1 MAFTKRDVFIN
12 FIWKFAERSGS
23 QVISFVVTII
33 LARLLMP
40 SDYGTVALVMVF
52 LTILQVFADSGFG
65 VALIQKKNADD
76 IDFSSVFYV
85 NIAVGTL
92 LYVIMW
98 LAAPMIA
105 SFYGMPDLVA
115 LVRVMSLVLLINS
128 LRNVQQAYV
137 SKHMIFKRFFYAT
150 LGGSIVSAA
159 VGISMAYLGFGVWAL
174 VAQQLANS
182 AIGTAILWF
191 TVDWRPKL
199 VCSLDRLNGLFS
211 FGWKMLSSA
220 LLDTG
225 YQQLWQLII
234 GKLYSPSDLAF
245 FNQGQKFPNLI
256 VTNINAS
263 IDSILLPTMA
273 SEQDHRERV
282 RDMTRRAIKTSI
294 FIMAP
299 MMMVLAFS
307 STNVVTLVLTEKWLP
322 CVPFLCIF
330 CINYMFWPVHTANLN
345 AINALGRSDIF
356 LKLEIIKKALGLSVL
371 FFTMQYGV
379 MAMAYG
385 MLLTGVLSQ
394 IINSWP
400 NRKLLGYGYLHQLR
414 DLLPS
419 IALAVIAG
427 AAAYGVGIMQLP
439 IHLVLVIALQV
450 IVGAVTYLALS
461 YLFHIDS
468 LLYLFQVIKPLIAR
482 KFG

>member
-1 MAFTKRDVFIN
+1 MAFTRRDVFIN
-12 FIWKFAERSGS
+12 FIWKLAERSGS
-23 QVISFVVTII
+23 QAISFLVTII

-65 VALIQKKNADD
+65 VALIQKKDADD
-76 IDFSSVFYV
+76 VDFSSVFYINV
-85 NIAVGTL
+85 AIGCL
-92 LYVIMW
+92 LYAIMW
-98 LAAPMIA
+98 GMAPLIA
-105 SFYGMPDLVA
+105 SFYQMPDLVA

-150 LGGSIVSAA
+150 LGASIVSAV

-174 VAQQLANS
+174 VAQQLTNN

-191 TVDWRPKL
+191 TVKWRPKL
-199 VCSLDRLNGLFS
+199 ICSLERLKGLFS

-234 GKLYSPSDLAF
+234 GKLYSPADLAF

-356 LKLEIIKKALGLSVL
+356 LKLEIIKKVVGLSVL

-379 MAMAYG
+379 MTMAYG
-385 MLLTGVLSQ
+385 MLLTDVLSQ

-419 IALAVIAG
+419 IVLAVVSG
-427 AAAYGVGIMQLP
+427 GAAYGIGMMQLP
-439 IHLVLVIALQV
+439 IHLALVITLQV
-450 IVGAVTYLALS
+450 IVGAVTYLVLS
-461 YLFHIDS
+461 YLFRIDS
-468 LLYLFQVIKPLIAR
+468 LLYLFQAIKPIVVR
-482 KFG
+482 KLG

>member
-12 FIWKFAERSGS
+12 FIWKLAERSGS
-23 QVISFVVTII
+23 QAISFIVTII

-98 LAAPMIA
+98 LTAPTIA

-137 SKHMIFKRFFYAT
+137 SKHMLFKRFFYAT
-150 LGGSIVSAA
+150 LGGSIVSAV

-174 VAQQLANS
+174 VAQQLTNS

-191 TVDWRPKL
+191 TVNWRPKL
-199 VCSLDRLNGLFS
+199 LCSLDRLKSLFS

-356 LKLEIIKKALGLSVL
+356 LKLEIIKKVVGISVL
-371 FFTMQYGV
+371 LFTMQYSV

-419 IALAVIAG
+419 IALAVVSG
-427 AAAYGVGIMQLP
+427 AVAYGIGMMQLP
-439 IHLVLVIALQV
+439 IHLALVIALQV

-461 YLFHIDS
+461 YLFHVDS

-482 KFG
+482 KIG

>member
-150 LGGSIVSAA
+150 LGGSIISAV

-174 VAQQLANS
+174 VAQQLTNS

-199 VCSLDRLNGLFS
+199 VCSLDRLKGLFS

-356 LKLEIIKKALGLSVL
+356 LKLEIIKKVVGISVL
-371 FFTMQYGV
+371 LFTMQYSV

-385 MLLTGVLSQ
+385 MLLTGVLGQ

-419 IALAVIAG
+419 IALAVVSG
-427 AAAYGVGIMQLP
+427 AVAYGIGMMQLP
-439 IHLVLVIALQV
+439 IHLALVIALQV

-461 YLFHIDS
+461 YLFRVDS
-468 LLYLFQVIKPLIAR
+468 LLYLFQIIKPLIAR
-482 KFG
+482 KIG

>member
-12 FIWKFAERSGS
+12 FIWKLAERSGS
-23 QVISFVVTII
+23 QAISFIVAII

-40 SDYGTVALVMVF
+40 ADYGTVALVMVF

-85 NIAVGTL
+85 NIAIGTL

-98 LAAPMIA
+98 LAAPTIA
-105 SFYGMPDLVA
+105 SFYGVPDLVA

-159 VGISMAYLGFGVWAL
+159 VGISMACLGFGVWAL

-191 TVDWRPKL
+191 TVNWRPKF
-199 VCSLDRLNGLFS
+199 VCSLDRLKGLFS

-225 YQQLWQLII
+225 YQQLRQLII

-282 RDMTRRAIKTSI
+282 RDMTRRAIKASI

-330 CINYMFWPVHTANLN
+330 CINYMF
-345 AINALGRSDIF
+345 S
-356 LKLEIIKKALGLSVL
+356 GLFIRQIS
-371 FFTMQYGV
+371 T
-379 MAMAYG
+379 
-385 MLLTGVLSQ
+385 LSMRWDVAT
-394 IINSWP
+394 S
-400 NRKLLGYGYLHQLR
+400 
-414 DLLPS
+414 
-419 IALAVIAG
+419 
-427 AAAYGVGIMQLP
+427 
-439 IHLVLVIALQV
+439 
-450 IVGAVTYLALS
+450 
-461 YLFHIDS
+461 F
-468 LLYLFQVIKPLIAR
+468 
-482 KFG
+482 

>member
-1 MAFTKRDVFIN
+1 MAFTKRDVVIN
-12 FIWKFAERSGS
+12 FIWKLAERSGS
-23 QVISFVVTII
+23 QAISFIVTII

-40 SDYGTVALVMVF
+40 SDYGTIALVMVF

-76 IDFSSVFYV
+76 LDFSSVFYV

-98 LAAPMIA
+98 LAAPTIA

-137 SKHMIFKRFFYAT
+137 SKHMLFKRFFYAT
-150 LGGSIVSAA
+150 LGGSLVSAV

-174 VAQQLANS
+174 VAQQLTNN

-191 TVDWRPKL
+191 TVNWRPKL
-199 VCSLDRLNGLFS
+199 ICSLERLKGLFS

-356 LKLEIIKKALGLSVL
+356 LKLEIIKKVVGISVL
-371 FFTMQYGV
+371 LFTMQYSV

-419 IALAVIAG
+419 IVLAVIAG
-427 AAAYGVGIMQLP
+427 AAAYGVGMMQLP
-439 IHLVLVIALQV
+439 IYLALVIALQV

-461 YLFHIDS
+461 YLFRIDS

-482 KFG
+482 RIG

>member
-1 MAFTKRDVFIN
+1 MSFSKQYIFTN
-12 FIWKFAERSGS
+12 FIWKFAERCGS
-23 QVISFVVTII
+23 QAISFIVSII

-92 LYVIMW
+92 LYFIMW
-98 LAAPMIA
+98 LAAPTIA

-191 TVDWRPKL
+191 TVNWRPKL
-199 VCSLDRLNGLFS
+199 VCSLDRLKGLFS

-356 LKLEIIKKALGLSVL
+356 LKLEIIKKVVGISVL
-371 FFTMQYGV
+371 LFTMQYSV

-427 AAAYGVGIMQLP
+427 AAAYGVGMMQLP
-439 IHLVLVIALQV
+439 IHLLLVIALQV

-461 YLFHIDS
+461 YLFRIDS

-482 KFG
+482 RIG

>member
-1 MAFTKRDVFIN
+1 MAFTRRDVFIN
-12 FIWKFAERSGS
+12 FIWKLAERSGS

-65 VALIQKKNADD
+65 VALIQKKDADD
-76 IDFSSVFYV
+76 VDFSSVFYINV
-85 NIAVGTL
+85 AIGCL
-92 LYVIMW
+92 LYAIMW
-98 LAAPMIA
+98 GMAPLIA
-105 SFYGMPDLVA
+105 SFYQMPDLVA

-150 LGGSIVSAA
+150 LGASIVSAV

-174 VAQQLANS
+174 VAQQLANN

-191 TVDWRPKL
+191 TVHWRPKL
-199 VCSLDRLNGLFS
+199 ICSLERLKGLFS

-234 GKLYSPSDLAF
+234 GKLYSPADLAF

-356 LKLEIIKKALGLSVL
+356 LKLEIIKKVVGLSVL

-419 IALAVIAG
+419 IALAVVSG
-427 AAAYGVGIMQLP
+427 AVAYGIGMMQLP
-439 IHLVLVIALQV
+439 IHLALVIALQV
-450 IVGAVTYLALS
+450 IVGAVTYLVLS
-461 YLFHIDS
+461 YLFRIDS
-468 LLYLFQVIKPLIAR
+468 LLYLFQVIKPIVAR
-482 KFG
+482 KLG

>member
-12 FIWKFAERSGS
+12 FIWKLAERSGS
-23 QVISFVVTII
+23 QAISFIIAII

-98 LAAPMIA
+98 LAAPTIA

-150 LGGSIVSAA
+150 LGGSIASAA

-191 TVDWRPKL
+191 TVNWRPKF
-199 VCSLDRLNGLFS
+199 VCSLDRLKGLFS

-225 YQQLWQLII
+225 YQQLRQLII

-282 RDMTRRAIKTSI
+282 RDMTRRAIKASI

-356 LKLEIIKKALGLSVL
+356 LKLEIIKKVVGISVL
-371 FFTMQYGV
+371 LFTMQYSV

-419 IALAVIAG
+419 IALAVVSRAV
-427 AAAYGVGIMQLP
+427 AYGIGMMQLP
-439 IHLVLVIALQV
+439 IHLALVIALQV

-461 YLFHIDS
+461 YLFRVDS
-468 LLYLFQVIKPLIAR
+468 LLYLFQIIKPLIAR
-482 KFG
+482 KIG

>member
-92 LYVIMW
+92 LYFIMW
-98 LAAPMIA
+98 LAAPTIA
-105 SFYGMPDLVA
+105 SFYGISDLVA

-191 TVDWRPKL
+191 TVNWRPKL
-199 VCSLDRLNGLFS
+199 VCSLDRLKGLFS

-234 GKLYSPSDLAF
+234 GKLYSPADLAF

-294 FIMAP
+294 FIMSP

-330 CINYMFWPVHTANLN
+330 CIDYMFWPVHTANLN

-356 LKLEIIKKALGLSVL
+356 LKLEIIKKVVGISVL
-371 FFTMQYGV
+371 LFTMQYSV

-419 IALAVIAG
+419 IVLAVIAG
-427 AAAYGVGIMQLP
+427 AAAYGVGMMQLP

-461 YLFHIDS
+461 YLFRIDS

-482 KFG
+482 RIG

>member
-1 MAFTKRDVFIN
+1 MSFSKQSIFTN
-12 FIWKFAERSGS
+12 FIWKFAERCGS
-23 QVISFVVTII
+23 QAISFIVSII

-52 LTILQVFADSGFG
+52 LNILQVFADSGFG
-65 VALIQKKNADD
+65 VALIQKKDADNV
-76 IDFSSVFYV
+76 DFSSVFYINV
-85 NIAVGTL
+85 AIGCL
-92 LYVIMW
+92 LYAIMW
-98 LAAPMIA
+98 GMAPLIA
-105 SFYGMPDLVA
+105 SFYQMPDLVA

-150 LGGSIVSAA
+150 LGASIVSAV

-174 VAQQLANS
+174 VAQQLTNN

-191 TVDWRPKL
+191 TVKWRPKL
-199 VCSLDRLNGLFS
+199 ICSLERLKGLFS

-234 GKLYSPSDLAF
+234 GKLYSPADLAF

-356 LKLEIIKKALGLSVL
+356 LKLEIIKKVVGISVL
-371 FFTMQYGV
+371 LFTMQYSV

-419 IALAVIAG
+419 IALAVVSG
-427 AAAYGVGIMQLP
+427 AVTYGIGMMQLP
-439 IHLVLVIALQV
+439 IHLALVIALQV

-461 YLFHIDS
+461 YLFRVDS
-468 LLYLFQVIKPLIAR
+468 LLYLFQIIKPLIVR
-482 KFG
+482 KIG

>member
-92 LYVIMW
+92 LYFIMW
-98 LAAPMIA
+98 LAAPTIA
-105 SFYGMPDLVA
+105 SFYGISDLVA

-191 TVDWRPKL
+191 TVNWRPKL
-199 VCSLDRLNGLFS
+199 VCSLDRLKGLFS

-234 GKLYSPSDLAF
+234 GKLYSPADLAF

-294 FIMAP
+294 FIMSP

-330 CINYMFWPVHTANLN
+330 CIDYMFWPVHTANLN

-356 LKLEIIKKALGLSVL
+356 LKLEIIKKVVGISVL
-371 FFTMQYGV
+371 LFTMQYSV

-419 IALAVIAG
+419 IVLAVIAG
-427 AAAYGVGIMQLP
+427 AVAYGIGMMQLP
-439 IHLVLVIALQV
+439 IHLALVIALQV
-450 IVGAVTYLALS
+450 IAGAVTYLALS
-461 YLFHIDS
+461 YLFHVDS

-482 KFG
+482 KIG

>member
-1 MAFTKRDVFIN
+1 MAFTRRDVFIN
-12 FIWKFAERSGS
+12 FIWKLAERSGS

-65 VALIQKKNADD
+65 VALIQKKDADD
-76 IDFSSVFYV
+76 VDFSSVFYINV
-85 NIAVGTL
+85 AIGCL
-92 LYVIMW
+92 LYAIMW
-98 LAAPMIA
+98 GMAPLIA
-105 SFYGMPDLVA
+105 SFYQMPNLVA

-150 LGGSIVSAA
+150 LGASMVSAV

-174 VAQQLANS
+174 VAQQLTNN

-191 TVDWRPKL
+191 TVKWRPKL
-199 VCSLDRLNGLFS
+199 ICSLERLKGLFS

-234 GKLYSPSDLAF
+234 GKLYSPADLAF

-356 LKLEIIKKALGLSVL
+356 LKLEIIKKVVGLSVL

-379 MAMAYG
+379 MTMAYG
-385 MLLTGVLSQ
+385 MLLTDMLSQ

-419 IALAVIAG
+419 IVLAVVSG
-427 AAAYGVGIMQLP
+427 GAAYGIGMMHLP
-439 IHLVLVIALQV
+439 IHLALVITLQV
-450 IVGAVTYLALS
+450 IVGAVTYLVLS
-461 YLFHIDS
+461 YLFRIDS
-468 LLYLFQVIKPLIAR
+468 LLYLFQAIKPIVVR
-482 KFG
+482 KLG

>member
-1 MAFTKRDVFIN
+1 MAFTKRDVVIN
-12 FIWKFAERSGS
+12 FIWKLAERSGS
-23 QVISFVVTII
+23 QAISFIVTII

-40 SDYGTVALVMVF
+40 SDYGTIALVMVF

-76 IDFSSVFYV
+76 LDFSSVFYV

-98 LAAPMIA
+98 LAAPTIA

-137 SKHMIFKRFFYAT
+137 SKHMLFKRFFYAT
-150 LGGSIVSAA
+150 LGGSLVSAV

-174 VAQQLANS
+174 VAQQLTNN

-191 TVDWRPKL
+191 TVNWRPKL
-199 VCSLDRLNGLFS
+199 ICSLERLKGLFS

-356 LKLEIIKKALGLSVL
+356 LKLEIIKKVVGISVL
-371 FFTMQYGV
+371 LFTMQYSV

-385 MLLTGVLSQ
+385 MLLTGVLGQ

-419 IALAVIAG
+419 IVLAVIAG
-427 AAAYGVGIMQLP
+427 AAAYGVGMMQLP

-461 YLFHIDS
+461 YLFRVDS
-468 LLYLFQVIKPLIAR
+468 LLYLFQIIKSIVAR
-482 KFG
+482 KIA

>member
-12 FIWKFAERSGS
+12 FIWKLAERSGS
-23 QVISFVVTII
+23 QAISFIVTII

-76 IDFSSVFYV
+76 LDFSSVFYV

-98 LAAPMIA
+98 LAAPTIA
-105 SFYGMPDLVA
+105 FFYGMPDLVS
-115 LVRVMSLVLLINS
+115 LIRVMSLVLLISS
-128 LRNVQQAYV
+128 LRNVQQAYI
-137 SKHMIFKRFFYAT
+137 SKHMLFKRFFYAT
-150 LGGSIVSAA
+150 LGGSIVSAV

-174 VAQQLANS
+174 VAQQLTNS

-191 TVDWRPKL
+191 TVNWRPKL
-199 VCSLDRLNGLFS
+199 LCSLDRLKGLFS

-356 LKLEIIKKALGLSVL
+356 LKLEIIKKVVGISVL
-371 FFTMQYGV
+371 LFTMQYSV

-419 IALAVIAG
+419 IVLAVIAG
-427 AAAYGVGIMQLP
+427 GVAYGIGMMQLP
-439 IHLVLVIALQV
+439 IHLALVIALQV
-450 IVGAVTYLALS
+450 IAGAVTYLALS
-461 YLFHIDS
+461 YLFHVDS

-482 KFG
+482 KIG

>member
-1 MAFTKRDVFIN
+1 MAFTRRDVFIN
-12 FIWKFAERSGS
+12 FIWKLAERSGS

-65 VALIQKKNADD
+65 VALIQKKDADD
-76 IDFSSVFYV
+76 VDFSSVFYINV
-85 NIAVGTL
+85 AIGCL
-92 LYVIMW
+92 LYAIMW
-98 LAAPMIA
+98 GMAPLIA
-105 SFYGMPDLVA
+105 SFYQMPDLVA

-150 LGGSIVSAA
+150 LGASIVSAV

-174 VAQQLANS
+174 VAQQLTNN

-191 TVDWRPKL
+191 TVNWRPKL
-199 VCSLDRLNGLFS
+199 ICSLERLKGLFS

-234 GKLYSPSDLAF
+234 GKLYSPADLAF

-322 CVPFLCIF
+322 CVPFLRIF

-356 LKLEIIKKALGLSVL
+356 LKLEIIKKVVGLSVL

-379 MAMAYG
+379 MTMVYG

-400 NRKLLGYGYLHQLR
+400 NRRLLGYGYLHQLR

-419 IALAVIAG
+419 IVLAVVSG
-427 AAAYGVGIMQLP
+427 VAAYGIGMMQLP
-439 IHLVLVIALQV
+439 IHLALVITLQV

-461 YLFHIDS
+461 YLFRIDS
-468 LLYLFQVIKPLIAR
+468 LLYLFQAIKPIVVR
-482 KFG
+482 KLG

>member
-1 MAFTKRDVFIN
+1 MAFTRRDVFIN
-12 FIWKFAERSGS
+12 FIWKLAERSGS

-65 VALIQKKNADD
+65 VALIQKKDADD
-76 IDFSSVFYV
+76 VDFSSVFYINV
-85 NIAVGTL
+85 AIGCL
-92 LYVIMW
+92 LYAIMW
-98 LAAPMIA
+98 GMAPLIA
-105 SFYGMPDLVA
+105 SFYQMPDLVA

-150 LGGSIVSAA
+150 LGASIVSAV

-174 VAQQLANS
+174 VAQQLTNN

-191 TVDWRPKL
+191 TVKWRPKL
-199 VCSLDRLNGLFS
+199 ICSLERLKGLFS

-234 GKLYSPSDLAF
+234 GKLYSPADLAF

-356 LKLEIIKKALGLSVL
+356 LKLEIIKKVVGLSVL

-379 MAMAYG
+379 MTMAYG
-385 MLLTGVLSQ
+385 MLLTDVLSQ

-419 IALAVIAG
+419 IVLAVVSG
-427 AAAYGVGIMQLP
+427 GAAYGIGMMHLP
-439 IHLVLVIALQV
+439 IHLALVITLQV
-450 IVGAVTYLALS
+450 IVGAVTYLVLS
-461 YLFHIDS
+461 YLFRIDS
-468 LLYLFQVIKPLIAR
+468 LLYLFQAIKPIVVR
-482 KFG
+482 KLG

>member
-1 MAFTKRDVFIN
+1 MSFSKQYIFTN
-12 FIWKFAERSGS
+12 FIWKFAERCGS
-23 QVISFVVTII
+23 QAISFIVSII

-92 LYVIMW
+92 LYFIMW

-150 LGGSIVSAA
+150 LGGSIISAV

-174 VAQQLANS
+174 VAQQLTNS

-191 TVDWRPKL
+191 TVNWRPKL
-199 VCSLDRLNGLFS
+199 VCSVKRLKGLFS

-234 GKLYSPSDLAF
+234 GKLYSPADLAF

-356 LKLEIIKKALGLSVL
+356 LKLEIIKKVVGISVL
-371 FFTMQYGV
+371 LFTMQYSV

-419 IALAVIAG
+419 IVLAVIAG
-427 AAAYGVGIMQLP
+427 VVAYGISMMQLP
-439 IHLVLVIALQV
+439 IHLALVIALQV
-450 IVGAVTYLALS
+450 IAGAVTYLALS
-461 YLFHIDS
+461 YLFHVDS

-482 KFG
+482 RIG

>member
-12 FIWKFAERSGS
+12 FIWKLAERSGS
-23 QVISFVVTII
+23 QAISFIVAII

-40 SDYGTVALVMVF
+40 SGYGTVALVMVF

-98 LAAPMIA
+98 LAAPTIA

-182 AIGTAILWF
+182 AIGTAILWV

-199 VCSLDRLNGLFS
+199 VCSLDRLKGLFS

-234 GKLYSPSDLAF
+234 GKLYSTSDLAF

-299 MMMVLAFS
+299 MMVLAFS

-356 LKLEIIKKALGLSVL
+356 LKLEIIKKVVGISVL
-371 FFTMQYGV
+371 LFTMQYSV

-385 MLLTGVLSQ
+385 MLLTGVLARSSTRGRTASCWGTGIYISCATCCRASRWRWCQ
-394 IINSWP
+394 GLW
-400 NRKLLGYGYLHQLR
+400 RM
-414 DLLPS
+414 
-419 IALAVIAG
+419 ALA
-427 AAAYGVGIMQLP
+427 
-439 IHLVLVIALQV
+439 
-450 IVGAVTYLALS
+450 
-461 YLFHIDS
+461 
-468 LLYLFQVIKPLIAR
+468 
-482 KFG
+482 

>member
-1 MAFTKRDVFIN
+1 MSFSKQSIFAN
-12 FIWKFAERSGS
+12 FIWKFAERCGS
-23 QVISFVVTII
+23 QAISFIVSII

-65 VALIQKKNADD
+65 SALIQKKGADD
-76 IDFSSVFYV
+76 LDFSSVFFV
-85 NIAVGTL
+85 NITIGLL
-92 LYVIMW
+92 LYGIMW
-98 LAAPMIA
+98 IAAPAIA
-105 SFYGMPDLVA
+105 QFYGMADLVS
-115 LVRVMSLVLLINS
+115 LVRVMSLVLLINA

-150 LGGSIVSAA
+150 LSGSIVSAV
-159 VGISMAYLGFGVWAL
+159 VGVAMAYMGFGVWAL
-174 VAQQLANS
+174 VAQQLTNN
-182 AIGTAILWF
+182 AIGTAVLWY
-191 TVDWRPKL
+191 TVQWRPKL
-199 VCSLDRLNGLFS
+199 ICSFERLKGLFS
-211 FGWKMLSSA
+211 FGWKMLTSA

-234 GKLYSPSDLAF
+234 GKIYSPADLAF

-273 SEQDHRERV
+273 SEQDNRARV

-307 STNVVTLVLTEKWLP
+307 SVNVVTLVLTEKWLP

-330 CINYMFWPVHTANLN
+330 CIDYMFWPVHTANLN

-356 LKLEIIKKALGLSVL
+356 LKLEIIKKVVGLSLL
-371 FFTMQYGV
+371 FYTMQYGV
-379 MAMAYG
+379 LAMAYG
-385 MLLTGVLSQ
+385 MLVSGVASQ
-394 IINSWP
+394 IINAWP

-419 IALAVIAG
+419 IILAVISG
-427 AAAYGVGIMQLP
+427 AVSYGVGLLP
-439 IHLVLVIALQV
+439 LHLGMLLALQ
-450 IVGAVTYLALS
+450 IFAGAITYLILS
-461 YLFHIDS
+461 YVFHVDS
-468 LLYLFQVIKPLIAR
+468 LQYLLGIVRPAVMKRIHH
-482 KFG
+482 

>member
-1 MAFTKRDVFIN
+1 MEITKKDVVIN
-12 FIWKFAERSGS
+12 FFWKFAERCGS
-23 QVISFVVTII
+23 QAISFIVSII

-40 SDYGTVALVMVF
+40 SDYGTVALIMVF

-65 VALIQKKNADD
+65 LALIQKKAADD
-76 IDFSSVFYV
+76 LDFSSVFFV
-85 NIAVGTL
+85 NVVIGLL
-92 LYVIMW
+92 LYGIMW
-98 LAAPMIA
+98 IAAPAIA
-105 SFYGMPDLVA
+105 QFYEMADLTP
-115 LVRVMSLVLLINS
+115 LVRVMSLVLLINA

-150 LGGSIVSAA
+150 LSGSMVSAV
-159 VGISMAYLGFGVWAL
+159 VGIAMAYMGFGVWAL
-174 VAQQLANS
+174 VAQQLTNN
-182 AIGTAILWF
+182 AIGTAVLWY
-191 TVDWRPKL
+191 TVQWRPKL
-199 VCSLDRLNGLFS
+199 MCSFERLKGLFA
-211 FGWKMLSSA
+211 FGWKMLTSA

-234 GKLYSPSDLAF
+234 GKIYSPSDLAF

-273 SEQDHRERV
+273 NEQDNRARV

-307 STNVVTLVLTEKWLP
+307 SVNVVTLVLTEKWLP

-356 LKLEIIKKALGLSVL
+356 LKLEIIKKIMGLNIL
-371 FFTMQYGV
+371 FYTMQHGV
-379 MAMAYG
+379 LTMAYG
-385 MLLTGVLSQ
+385 MLVSGVISQ

-419 IALAVIAG
+419 ILLAVLSGCVSYGMGMFSMPLGLLLALQITAG
-427 AAAYGVGIMQLP
+427 GLTY
-439 IHLVLVIALQV
+439 LVL
-450 IVGAVTYLALS
+450 S
-461 YLFHIDS
+461 YIFHIDS
-468 LLYLFQVIKPLIAR
+468 LQYLLEVIKPMVLH
-482 KFG
+482 KLHHQ

>member
-150 LGGSIVSAA
+150 LGGSIISAV

-174 VAQQLANS
+174 VAQQLTNS

-191 TVDWRPKL
+191 TVNWRPKL
-199 VCSLDRLNGLFS
+199 VCSVKRLKGLFS
-211 FGWKMLSSA
+211 FGWKMLISA

-234 GKLYSPSDLAF
+234 GKLYSPAELAF

-356 LKLEIIKKALGLSVL
+356 LKLEIIKKVLGLSVL
-371 FFTMQYGV
+371 LFTMQYGV

-385 MLLTGVLSQ
+385 LLLDGVLSQ

-400 NRKLLGYGYLHQLR
+400 NRKLLGYGYLYQLR

>member
-12 FIWKFAERSGS
+12 FIWKLAERSGS
-23 QVISFVVTII
+23 QAISFIVAII

-76 IDFSSVFYV
+76 LDFSSVFYV

-98 LAAPMIA
+98 LAAPTIA
-105 SFYGMPDLVA
+105 SFYGLPDLVP

-150 LGGSIVSAA
+150 LGGSVVSAV

-174 VAQQLANS
+174 AAQQLTNS

-191 TVDWRPKL
+191 TVNWRPKL
-199 VCSLDRLNGLFS
+199 ICSLDRLKDLFS

-234 GKLYSPSDLAF
+234 GKLYSTSDLAF

-299 MMMVLAFS
+299 MTMVLAFS

-356 LKLEIIKKALGLSVL
+356 LKLEIIKKAVGLSVL

-427 AAAYGVGIMQLP
+427 AAAYGVGMMQLP
-439 IHLVLVIALQV
+439 VHLVLVIALQA

-461 YLFHIDS
+461 YLFRIDS

>member
-1 MAFTKRDVFIN
+1 
-12 FIWKFAERSGS
+12 
-23 QVISFVVTII
+23 
-33 LARLLMP
+33 MP

-65 VALIQKKNADD
+65 VALIQKKDADD
-76 IDFSSVFYV
+76 VDFSSVFYINV
-85 NIAVGTL
+85 AIGCL
-92 LYVIMW
+92 LYAIMW
-98 LAAPMIA
+98 GMAPLIA
-105 SFYGMPDLVA
+105 SFYQMPDLVA

-150 LGGSIVSAA
+150 LGASIVSAV

-174 VAQQLANS
+174 VAQQLTNN

-191 TVDWRPKL
+191 TVKWRPKL
-199 VCSLDRLNGLFS
+199 ICSLERLKGLFS

-234 GKLYSPSDLAF
+234 GKLYSPADLAF

-356 LKLEIIKKALGLSVL
+356 LKLEIIKKVVGLSVL

-379 MAMAYG
+379 MTMAYG
-385 MLLTGVLSQ
+385 MLLTDVLSQ

-419 IALAVIAG
+419 IVLAVVSG
-427 AAAYGVGIMQLP
+427 GAAYGIGMMQLP
-439 IHLVLVIALQV
+439 IHLALVITLQV
-450 IVGAVTYLALS
+450 IVGAVTYLVLS
-461 YLFHIDS
+461 YLFRIDS
-468 LLYLFQVIKPLIAR
+468 LLYLFQAIKPIVVR
-482 KFG
+482 KLG

>member
-1 MAFTKRDVFIN
+1 MAFTKRDVVIN
-12 FIWKFAERSGS
+12 FIWKLAERSGS
-23 QVISFVVTII
+23 QAISFIVTII

-40 SDYGTVALVMVF
+40 SDYGTIALVMVF

-76 IDFSSVFYV
+76 LDFSSVFYV

-98 LAAPMIA
+98 LAAPTIA

-137 SKHMIFKRFFYAT
+137 SKHMLFKRFFYAT
-150 LGGSIVSAA
+150 LGGSLVSAV

-174 VAQQLANS
+174 VAQQLTNN

-191 TVDWRPKL
+191 TVNWRPKL
-199 VCSLDRLNGLFS
+199 ICSLERLKGLFS

-356 LKLEIIKKALGLSVL
+356 LKLEIIKKVVGISVL
-371 FFTMQYGV
+371 LFTMQYSV

-385 MLLTGVLSQ
+385 MLLTGVLGQ

-419 IALAVIAG
+419 IVLAVIAG
-427 AAAYGVGIMQLP
+427 AAAYGVGMMQLP

-461 YLFHIDS
+461 YLFRIDS

-482 KFG
+482 RIG

>member
-1 MAFTKRDVFIN
+1 
-12 FIWKFAERSGS
+12 
-23 QVISFVVTII
+23 
-33 LARLLMP
+33 
-40 SDYGTVALVMVF
+40 
-52 LTILQVFADSGFG
+52 
-65 VALIQKKNADD
+65 
-76 IDFSSVFYV
+76 
-85 NIAVGTL
+85 
-92 LYVIMW
+92 
-98 LAAPMIA
+98 
-105 SFYGMPDLVA
+105 
-115 LVRVMSLVLLINS
+115 
-128 LRNVQQAYV
+128 
-137 SKHMIFKRFFYAT
+137 
-150 LGGSIVSAA
+150 
-159 VGISMAYLGFGVWAL
+159 
-174 VAQQLANS
+174 
-182 AIGTAILWF
+182 
-191 TVDWRPKL
+191 
-199 VCSLDRLNGLFS
+199 
-211 FGWKMLSSA
+211 MLSSA

-234 GKLYSPSDLAF
+234 GKLYSTSDLAF

-356 LKLEIIKKALGLSVL
+356 LKLEIIKKVVGISVL
-371 FFTMQYGV
+371 LFTMQYSV

-385 MLLTGVLSQ
+385 MLLTGVLGQ

-419 IALAVIAG
+419 IALAVVSG
-427 AAAYGVGIMQLP
+427 AVAYGIGMMQLP
-439 IHLVLVIALQV
+439 IHLALVIALQV

-461 YLFHIDS
+461 YLFRVDS
-468 LLYLFQVIKPLIAR
+468 LLYLFQIIKPLIVR
-482 KFG
+482 RIG

>member
-1 MAFTKRDVFIN
+1 
-12 FIWKFAERSGS
+12 
-23 QVISFVVTII
+23 
-33 LARLLMP
+33 
-40 SDYGTVALVMVF
+40 
-52 LTILQVFADSGFG
+52 
-65 VALIQKKNADD
+65 
-76 IDFSSVFYV
+76 
-85 NIAVGTL
+85 
-92 LYVIMW
+92 
-98 LAAPMIA
+98 
-105 SFYGMPDLVA
+105 
-115 LVRVMSLVLLINS
+115 
-128 LRNVQQAYV
+128 
-137 SKHMIFKRFFYAT
+137 MIFKRFFYAT
-150 LGGSIVSAA
+150 LGASIVSAV
-159 VGISMAYLGFGVWAL
+159 VGISMAYLDFGVWAL
-174 VAQQLANS
+174 VAQQLTNN

-191 TVDWRPKL
+191 TVNWHPKL
-199 VCSLDRLNGLFS
+199 ICSLERLKGLFS

-220 LLDTG
+220 VLDTG

-234 GKLYSPSDLAF
+234 GKLYSPADLAF

-330 CINYMFWPVHTANLN
+330 CIDYMFWPVHTANLN

-356 LKLEIIKKALGLSVL
+356 LKLEILKKAVGLSVL

-419 IALAVIAG
+419 IALAVVSG
-427 AAAYGVGIMQLP
+427 AVAYGIGMMQLP
-439 IHLVLVIALQV
+439 IHLALVIALQV

-461 YLFHIDS
+461 YLFRVDS
-468 LLYLFQVIKPLIAR
+468 LLYLFQVIKPIVAR
-482 KFG
+482 KLG

>member
-1 MAFTKRDVFIN
+1 MISTNQVIVN
-12 FIWKFAERSGS
+12 FIWKFMERTGS
-23 QVISFVVTII
+23 QLISFIVSII

-40 SDYGTVALVMVF
+40 ADYGIIALCMVF
-52 LTILQVFADSGFG
+52 IFILQVFADSGLG
-65 VALIQKKNADD
+65 TALIQKKDPDD
-76 IDFSSVFYV
+76 LDFSTVFYT
-85 NIAVGTL
+85 NIFLAVGLYIIMYL
-92 LYVIMW
+92 L
-98 LAAPMIA
+98 APLIA
-105 SFYGMPDLVA
+105 IFYSMPDLVG
-115 LVRVMSLVLLINS
+115 LIRVLSLVLLING
-128 LRNVQQAYV
+128 LRNVQQSYV
-137 SKHMIFKRFFYAT
+137 SKHMIFKQFFYST
-150 LGGSIVSAA
+150 LTASVLSA
-159 VGISMAYLGFGVWAL
+159 VIGISMAYAGFGMWAL
-174 VAQQLANS
+174 VAQQLSNGLIAT
-182 AIGTAILWF
+182 IVLWW
-191 TVDWRPKL
+191 TVPWRPIF
-199 VCSLDRLNGLFS
+199 SYSFSRLKELFS
-211 FGWKMLSSA
+211 FGSKLLVAMLISNA
-220 LLDTG
+220 YD
-225 YQQLWQLII
+225 QLWQLVI
-234 GKLYSPSDLAF
+234 GKIYSPSSLAF
-245 FNQGQKFPNLI
+245 FNQGQKFPQVI

-356 LKLEIIKKALGLSVL
+356 LKLEIIKKVVGISVL
-371 FFTMQYGV
+371 LFTMQYSV

-385 MLLTGVLSQ
+385 MLLTGVLGQ

-419 IALAVIAG
+419 IALAVVSG
-427 AAAYGVGIMQLP
+427 AVAYGIGMMQLP
-439 IHLVLVIALQV
+439 IHLALVIALQV

-461 YLFHIDS
+461 YLFRVDS
-468 LLYLFQVIKPLIAR
+468 LLYLFQIIKPLIAR
-482 KFG
+482 KIG

>member
-1 MAFTKRDVFIN
+1 MSFSKQSIFSN
-12 FIWKFAERSGS
+12 FIWKFAERCGS
-23 QVISFVVTII
+23 QAISFIVSII

-40 SDYGTVALVMVF
+40 SDYGKVALVMVF

-76 IDFSSVFYV
+76 IDFSSVFYANV
-85 NIAVGTL
+85 AVGTL

-98 LAAPMIA
+98 LAAPTIA
-105 SFYGMPDLVA
+105 SFYGMQDFVA
-115 LVRVMSLVLLINS
+115 LIRVMSLSLLINS

-137 SKHMIFKRFFYAT
+137 SKHMMFKRFFYAT
-150 LGGSIVSAA
+150 LGGSMASAV
-159 VGISMAYLGFGVWAL
+159 VGIGIAYLGFGVWAL
-174 VAQQLANS
+174 VAQQLTNNT
-182 AIGTAILWF
+182 IGTAILWF
-191 TVDWRPKL
+191 TVDWRPKI
-199 VCSLDRLNGLFS
+199 VCSLDRLKGLFS

-220 LLDTG
+220 LLDTS

-256 VTNINAS
+256 VNNINAS

-282 RDMTRRAIKTSI
+282 RDMTRRAMKTSI

-299 MMMVLAFS
+299 IMMVLAFS
-307 STNVVTLVLTEKWLP
+307 ATNVVTLVLTEKWLP

-330 CINYMFWPVHTANLN
+330 CMDYMFWPVHTANLS

-356 LKLEIIKKALGLSVL
+356 LKLEIIKKVVGFSVL
-371 FFTMQYGV
+371 FFTMQHGI

-400 NRKLLGYGYLHQLR
+400 NRKLLGYGYLYQLR
-414 DLLPS
+414 DLIPS
-419 IALAVIAG
+419 IVLAVLSG
-427 AAAYGVGIMQLP
+427 AVSYGIGMMQLS
-439 IHLVLVIALQV
+439 IHLVFV
-450 IVGAVTYLALS
+450 IVLQISGGAVTYLALS
-461 YLFHIDS
+461 YLFRIDS
-468 LLYLFQVIKPLIAR
+468 LLYLFQVIKTIIAR
-482 KFG
+482 KV

>member
-1 MAFTKRDVFIN
+1 MAFTRRDVFIN
-12 FIWKFAERSGS
+12 FIWKLAERSGS

-65 VALIQKKNADD
+65 VALIQKKDADD
-76 IDFSSVFYV
+76 VDFSSVFYINV
-85 NIAVGTL
+85 AIGCL
-92 LYVIMW
+92 LYAIMW
-98 LAAPMIA
+98 GMAPLIA
-105 SFYGMPDLVA
+105 SFYQMPDLVA

-150 LGGSIVSAA
+150 LGASIVSAV

-174 VAQQLANS
+174 VAQQLTNN

-191 TVDWRPKL
+191 TVNWRPKL
-199 VCSLDRLNGLFS
+199 ICSLERLKGLFS

-234 GKLYSPSDLAF
+234 GKLYSPADLAF

-356 LKLEIIKKALGLSVL
+356 LKLEIIKKVVGLSVL

-379 MAMAYG
+379 MTMAYG
-385 MLLTGVLSQ
+385 MLLTDMLSQ

-419 IALAVIAG
+419 IVLAVVSG
-427 AAAYGVGIMQLP
+427 GAAYGIGMMHLP
-439 IHLVLVIALQV
+439 IHLALVITLQV
-450 IVGAVTYLALS
+450 IVGAVTYLVLS
-461 YLFHIDS
+461 YLFRIDS
-468 LLYLFQVIKPLIAR
+468 LLYLFQAIKPIVVR
-482 KFG
+482 KLG

>member
-1 MAFTKRDVFIN
+1 MAFTKREVFIN
-12 FIWKFAERSGS
+12 FIWKLAERSGS
-23 QVISFVVTII
+23 QAISFLVTII

-65 VALIQKKNADD
+65 VALIQKKDADD
-76 IDFSSVFYV
+76 VDFSSVFYINV
-85 NIAVGTL
+85 AIGCL
-92 LYVIMW
+92 LYAIMW
-98 LAAPMIA
+98 GMAPLIA
-105 SFYGMPDLVA
+105 SFYQMPDLVA

-150 LGGSIVSAA
+150 LGASIVSAV

-174 VAQQLANS
+174 VAQQLTNN

-191 TVDWRPKL
+191 TVKWRPKL
-199 VCSLDRLNGLFS
+199 ICSLERLKGLFS

-234 GKLYSPSDLAF
+234 GKLYSPADLAF

-356 LKLEIIKKALGLSVL
+356 LKLEIIKKVVGLSVL

-379 MAMAYG
+379 MTMAYG

-419 IALAVIAG
+419 IALAVVSG
-427 AAAYGVGIMQLP
+427 AVAYGIGMMQLP
-439 IHLVLVIALQV
+439 IHLALVIALQV
-450 IVGAVTYLALS
+450 IVGAVTYLVLS
-461 YLFHIDS
+461 YLFRIDS
-468 LLYLFQVIKPLIAR
+468 LLYLFQVIKPIVAR
-482 KFG
+482 KLG

>member
-1 MAFTKRDVFIN
+1 MAFTRRDVFIN
-12 FIWKFAERSGS
+12 FIWKLAERSGS

-65 VALIQKKNADD
+65 VALIQKKGADD
-76 IDFSSVFYV
+76 VDFSSVFYINV
-85 NIAVGTL
+85 AIGCL
-92 LYVIMW
+92 LYAIMW
-98 LAAPMIA
+98 GMAPLIA
-105 SFYGMPDLVA
+105 SFYQMPDLVA
-115 LVRVMSLVLLINS
+115 LVHVMSLVLLINS

-150 LGGSIVSAA
+150 LGASIVSAV

-174 VAQQLANS
+174 VAQQLTNN

-191 TVDWRPKL
+191 TVKWRPKL
-199 VCSLDRLNGLFS
+199 ICSLERLKGLFS

-234 GKLYSPSDLAF
+234 GKLYSPADLAF

-356 LKLEIIKKALGLSVL
+356 LKLEIIKKVVGISVL
-371 FFTMQYGV
+371 LFTMQYSV

-385 MLLTGVLSQ
+385 MLLTGVLGQ

-427 AAAYGVGIMQLP
+427 AAAYGVGMMQLP
-439 IHLVLVIALQV
+439 IHLVLVIALQI

-461 YLFHIDS
+461 YLLRIDS

-482 KFG
+482 KIG

>member
-1 MAFTKRDVFIN
+1 MAFTRRDVFIN
-12 FIWKFAERSGS
+12 FIWKLAERSGS

-65 VALIQKKNADD
+65 VALIQKKDADD
-76 IDFSSVFYV
+76 VDFSSVFYINV
-85 NIAVGTL
+85 AIGCL
-92 LYVIMW
+92 LYAIMW
-98 LAAPMIA
+98 GMAPLIA
-105 SFYGMPDLVA
+105 SFYQMPDLVA

-150 LGGSIVSAA
+150 LGASIVSAV

-174 VAQQLANS
+174 VAQQLTNN

-191 TVDWRPKL
+191 TVKWRPKL
-199 VCSLDRLNGLFS
+199 ICSLERLKGLFS

-234 GKLYSPSDLAF
+234 GKLYSPADLAF

-356 LKLEIIKKALGLSVL
+356 LKLEIIKKVVGLSVL

-379 MAMAYG
+379 MTMAYG
-385 MLLTGVLSQ
+385 MLLTDMLSQ

-419 IALAVIAG
+419 IVLAVVSG
-427 AAAYGVGIMQLP
+427 GAAYGIGMMHLP
-439 IHLVLVIALQV
+439 IHLALVITLQV
-450 IVGAVTYLALS
+450 IVGAVTYLVLS
-461 YLFHIDS
+461 YLFRIDS
-468 LLYLFQVIKPLIAR
+468 LLYLFQAIKPIVVR
-482 KFG
+482 KLG